1 LGHTPEQRSQHA
13 LCGAKTRTGGTCRK
27 FAGEGT
33 DHPGIGVC
41 KYHGGSTR
49 SHRTRAVELEAKQ
62 RMVKLGEPMDNARPH
77 QVLLGLLRAS
87 AGHVAWL
94 HEEVGTLGDLS
105 AHESRVLL
113 RLYDEERDRLTRIAK
128 SCSEAGVEESHIA
141 FQQAQATTLVQAV
154 VTSAR
159 EIGLDRDQLAALGSA
174 MRKNLAQIS
183 GDAETAEREAQ
194 ALQPRVERIRSKRE
208 QAIENAASRRQPPDL
223 TYPPEEWIPE
233 EPEKENA
240 PSAVKDNRPEPDITP
255 PPQARSQR
263 GKSWLPSEGA

>member
-1 LGHTPEQRSQHA
+1 MGHTPAQRSQHA
-13 LCGAKTRTGGTCRK
+13 LCGAKKRDGGTCRK

-33 DHPGIGVC
+33 DHPGVGVC

-49 SHRTRAVELEAKQ
+49 SHRTHAVELEAKQ
-62 RMVKLGEPMDNARPH
+62 RMVKLGEPVDNARPH

-94 HEEVGTLGDLS
+94 HQEVGTLDDLS
-105 AHESRVLL
+105 AHESRVVL

-194 ALQPRVERIRSKRE
+194 ALQPRVERIQSNRE
-208 QAIENAASRRQPPDL
+208 RAIERAASRRQPPDL
-223 TYPPEEWIPE
+223 VYPPEEWIPE
-233 EPEKENA
+233 EEPEKT
-240 PSAVKDNRPEPDITP
+240 PEPAAGSSGRAAQTKP
-255 PPQARSQR
+255 SPRAGRSK
-263 GKSWLPSEGA
+263 G